1 MIVTKRPG
9 PYLAIAGAIALLA
22 SAGSLPAG
30 RVGAADA
37 PGVVIS
43 EIHPGGSSSAYAADW
58 FEVTNTGTTTVD
70 ITGWKFDD
78 SSNDVHD
85 SPRAPRRHQP
95 GARRLRDL
103 PRRPGRRDD

>member
-1 MIVTKRPG
+1 VNVTKKPG
-9 PYLAIAGAIALLA
+9 PYLAIASAIALLA
-22 SAGSLPAG
+22 IAGSLPAG

-43 EIHPGGSSSAYAADW
+43 EIHPGGSGASYAADW

-78 SSNDVHD
+78 SSNEFGT
-85 SPRAPRRHQP
+85 AI
-95 GARRLRDL
+95 ALRRLRDL